1 MVDILL
7 RNASIQDCQEQV
19 DIAVEQGRIVDRGR
33 NLSLPAD
40 LEVDLKGRLLTP
52 GFVDSHVHL
61 DIAFMNQWE
70 RPGRAR
76 PFRSPLELN
85 EEVERRRKKFTLED
99 FEQRGKRALEL
110 ACRHGVTAIRA
121 QCHVDPEVG
130 LRHLEALII
139 LREKFRHLVDIQIV
153 AFPQQGFF
161 AQPNGMDLFR
171 EAFLI
176 GADVMGCASNLERGQ
191 GIDFRQHLDAALDLA
206 MELDVDLDVHADLGI
221 PWQVEL
227 DDLEIVHLARRVKE
241 RGYEGRVTAGH
252 LCALG
257 SAAPDIAEQA
267 IALIRDAQLSV
278 ISMPDMYRLAR
289 DDTQHVRR
297 GLTRVKELLSAG
309 VNVAFASNN
318 VRDAYRPMGNFDL
331 LEEGLVLAYGAHMD
345 SVEELE
351 TLLKMCTLNPAK
363 IMKLEH
369 YGLEIGCRADF
380 VVLDAYYPSAAI
392 VNRSEKLL
400 VFKSGRPVAVNRVI
414 NKLIKDDHLTE
425 SDILL

>member
-1 MVDILL
+1 MVDLL
-7 RNASIQDCQEQV
+7 IRNASIQDCREQI
-19 DIAVEQGRIVDRGR
+19 DIAVEGGRIVSRGK
-33 NLSLPAD
+33 NLSLPSN
-40 LEVDLKGRLLTP
+40 LEIDLKGRLLIP

-61 DIAFMNQWE
+61 DIALMNEWD

-76 PFRSPLELN
+76 PFRYPLELN
-85 EEVERRRKKFTLED
+85 EEVEKRRKFFTFED
-99 FEQRGKRALEL
+99 FEQRGRRAIEL

-130 LRHLEALII
+130 LRHLEALIV
-139 LREKFRHLVDIQIV
+139 LREKFRHLVDLQIV

-161 AQPNGMDLFR
+161 GQSNGLELFR

-221 PWQVEL
+221 PWHVEL
-227 DDLEIVHLARRVKE
+227 NDLEIVHLARRVKE
-241 RGYEGRVTAGH
+241 RGYEGRVAAGH

-257 SAAPDIAEQA
+257 SATPDVAEQA
-267 IALIRDAQLSV
+267 ITMIRDAQIGV

-289 DDTQHVRR
+289 DDTHHVRR

-318 VRDAYRPMGNFDL
+318 VRDAYRPLGNFNL
-331 LEEGLVLAYGAHMD
+331 LEEGLILAYGAHMD

-351 TLLKMCTLNPAK
+351 TLLKMCTVNAAK
-363 IMKLEH
+363 IMKLEN
-369 YGLEIGCRADF
+369 YGLEVGCRADF

-392 VNRSEKLL
+392 VNQAEKLL
-400 VFKSGRPVAVNRVI
+400 VFKSGQLVAVNRVAH
-414 NKLIKDDHLTE
+414 HLVHGHPSE
-425 SDILL
+425 SDLLL

>member
-19 DIAVEQGRIVDRGR
+19 DIAVERGMIVGRGR
-33 NLSLPAD
+33 NLGLPAD
-40 LEVDLKGRLLTP
+40 LEIDLKGRLLTP

-70 RPGRAR
+70 RPGRTR

-85 EEVERRRKKFTLED
+85 EEVERRRNFFTLED

-130 LRHLEALII
+130 LHHLEALII

-227 DDLEIVHLARRVKE
+227 NDLEIVHLARRVKE

-257 SAAPDIAEQA
+257 SATPDIAEQA
-267 IALIRDAQLSV
+267 IALIHDAQMSV

-289 DDTQHVRR
+289 NDTQHVRR

-318 VRDAYRPMGNFDL
+318 VQDAYRPMGNFDL

-363 IMKLEH
+363 IMKLDH
-369 YGLEIGCRADF
+369 YGLEIDGRADF

-392 VNRSEKLL
+392 VNQAEKLL
-400 VFKSGRPVAVNRVI
+400 VFKSGRPVAVNRVV
-414 NKLIKDDHLTE
+414 NKLIKDDNLTK

>member
-1 MVDILL
+1 MVDLL
-7 RNASIQDCQEQV
+7 IRNASIQDCGEQI
-19 DIAVEQGRIVDRGR
+19 DIAVDGGRIVSRGKD
-33 NLSLPAD
+33 LSLPSN
-40 LEVDLKGRLLTP
+40 LEIDLKGRLLIP

-61 DIAFMNQWE
+61 DIALMNEWD

-76 PFRSPLELN
+76 PFRYPQELN
-85 EEVERRRKKFTLED
+85 EEVERRRKFFTFED
-99 FEQRGKRALEL
+99 FEQRGKRAIEL

-130 LRHLEALII
+130 LRHLEALIV
-139 LREKFRHLVDIQIV
+139 LREKFRHLVDLQIV

-161 AQPNGMDLFR
+161 GQPNGLGLFR

-221 PWQVEL
+221 PWHVEL
-227 DDLEIVHLARRVKE
+227 NDLEIVHLARRVKE
-241 RGYEGRVTAGH
+241 RGYEGRVAAGH

-257 SAAPDIAEQA
+257 SATPDVAEQA
-267 IALIRDAQLSV
+267 ITMIRDAQIGV

-289 DDTQHVRR
+289 DDTHHVRR

-318 VRDAYRPMGNFDL
+318 VRDAYRPLGNFNL
-331 LEEGLVLAYGAHMD
+331 LEEGLILAYGAHMD

-351 TLLKMCTLNPAK
+351 TLLKMCTVNAAK
-363 IMKLEH
+363 IMKLED
-369 YGLEIGCRADF
+369 YGLEVGCRADF

-392 VNRSEKLL
+392 VNQAEKLL
-400 VFKSGRPVAVNRVI
+400 VFKSGQLVAVNRVTHH
-414 NKLIKDDHLTE
+414 LIHGHPSE
-425 SDILL
+425 SDLLL